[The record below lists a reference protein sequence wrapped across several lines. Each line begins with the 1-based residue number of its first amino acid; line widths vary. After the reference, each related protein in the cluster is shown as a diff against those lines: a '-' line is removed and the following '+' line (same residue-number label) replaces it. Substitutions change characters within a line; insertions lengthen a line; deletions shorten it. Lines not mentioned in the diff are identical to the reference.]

1 MDNNELATRIAHIK
15 QIIGEGVELV
25 AASKTR
31 DIETVREAHRLGVS
45 VFGENRVQELLDKYD
60 PELTWDFIG
69 RLQTNKV
76 KYLIGK
82 VRLIQSVDRKQLSE
96 VIDKEARKKGIVQD
110 VLIEINA
117 GREEDKGG
125 VFFEEV
131 QELADYVS
139 TLQNVRLRGIM
150 AVMPISDDKDYLGG
164 LFEECHRIFEELK
177 TKMPN
182 IDYYSGGMSGD
193 FETAVR
199 HGVNIVRVGRA
210 LFGERQTVGI

>member
-1 MDNNELATRIAHIK
+1 METQELAERLARIRNS
-15 QIIGEGVELV
+15 IGDGVELV

-31 DIETVREAHRLGVS
+31 DIGTIRKAHGLGVK
-45 VFGENRVQELLDKYD
+45 VFGENRVQELIDKYD

-82 VRLIQSVDRKQLSE
+82 VRLIQSVDRRSLAE
-96 VIDKEARKKGIVQD
+96 VIDKEAAKKRVVQD

-125 VFFEEV
+125 VFIENAT
-131 QELADYVS
+131 ELAEFIA
-139 TLQNVRLRGIM
+139 TLENVRLRGIM
-150 AVMPISDDKDYLGG
+150 AVMPISDDKEYLGG
-164 LFEECHRIFEELK
+164 LFEECRKLYEELK
-177 TKMPN
+177 LKMPH
-182 IDYYSGGMSGD
+182 IDCYSGGMSGD
-193 FETAVR
+193 FEIAVR

-210 LFGERQTVGI
+210 LFGERTAVGI

>member
-1 MDNNELATRIAHIK
+1 MDNHELATRIAHIK
-15 QIIGEGVELV
+15 NSIGDGVELV

-31 DIETVREAHRLGVS
+31 DIETVREAYSLGVS

-82 VRLIQSVDRKQLSE
+82 VRLIQSVDRRSLAE
-96 VIDKEARKKGIVQD
+96 VIDREARKRGIVQD

-125 VFFEEV
+125 VFIEDATA
-131 QELADYVS
+131 LAEYIS
-139 TLQNVRLRGIM
+139 TLGNVRLRGIM
-150 AVMPISDDKDYLGG
+150 AVMPQSSDKEYLGG
-164 LFEECHRIFEELK
+164 LFEECFRLFEDLK
-177 TKMPN
+177 KKMPD

-193 FETAVR
+193 YETAVR

-210 LFGERQTVGI
+210 LFGERKAVGI

>member
-1 MDNNELATRIAHIK
+1 MDNKELAARIAHIK
-15 QIIGEGVELV
+15 NSIGDGVELV

-69 RLQTNKV
+69 RLQANKV

-82 VRLIQSVDRKQLSE
+82 VRLIQSVDRQPLAE

-125 VFFEEV
+125 VFIENAMA
-131 QELADYVS
+131 LAEYIS
-139 TLQNVRLRGIM
+139 TLENVRLRGIM
-150 AVMPISDDKDYLGG
+150 AVMPISSDKEYLGG
-164 LFEECHRIFEELK
+164 LFEECFGLFRDLK
-177 TKMPN
+177 KKMPD

-193 FETAVR
+193 YETAVR

-210 LFGERQTVGI
+210 LFGERTAVGI